1 MNGIQRGI
9 LDVPPPVVSRSFQEL
24 SRGMVTLTDA
34 RKITEFPFPFP
45 YVQMIQVML
54 LIHFVSTPIICSI
67 LVTEAAWAALL
78 SFVAVFS
85 LWSVNFI
92 GAELEIPFGDD
103 HNDLPIREMQN
114 DLNRSL
120 WSLTYENT
128 RTPPRYEWSGNS
140 SARKTRAWDSDN
152 NTYDRMPEEGKGLG
166 GKASHAAKC

>member
-85 LWSVNFI
+85 LWSINFI
-92 GAELEIPFGDD
+92 GAELEMPFGDD
-103 HNDLPIREMQN
+103 YNDLPVREMQRE
-114 DLNRSL
+114 LNNSL
-120 WSLTYENT
+120 FSLVTKNARYPPTYKPDSMET
-128 RTPPRYEWSGNS
+128 AGRVSV
-140 SARKTRAWDSDN
+140 RAWDSDT
-152 NTYDRMPEEGKGLG
+152 NTYDRSGMRPSMQK
-166 GKASHAAKC
+166 